1 MLTIRRYQD
10 ADREAVWAL
19 HNTALLDVGVHP
31 GSGEWD
37 ADLRDIPGEYFDRG
51 GEFLV
56 GELDGQVVAMAG
68 VRPLDAETMDIRK
81 MRIGPDCQRRGF
93 GRAILEAL
101 HAFARSH
108 GARKLTLHTTVRQTP
123 AHALYRSFGYRE
135 VDRAQ
140 IYGFECIHFEKT
152 LADENS

>member
-1 MLTIRRYQD
+1 MLEIRRYRD

-19 HNTALLDVGVHP
+19 HNTALLEVGAHP

-37 ADLRDIPGEYFDRG
+37 ADLRDIPAEYFNRG
-51 GEFLV
+51 GEFVV
-56 GELDGQVVAMAG
+56 GELDGEIVAMG
-68 VRPLDAETMDIRK
+68 GIRPLDAETMDIRK
-81 MRIGPDCQRRGF
+81 MRIRPDCQRRGF

-101 HAFARSH
+101 HAFARSS

-135 VDRAQ
+135 IDRSE
-140 IYGFECIHFEKT
+140 IYGFECIHFEKVM
-152 LADENS
+152 DEQSS

>member
-1 MLTIRRYQD
+1 MLKIRRYQD

-19 HNTALLDVGVHP
+19 HNAALLEVGAHP

-37 ADLRDIPGEYFDRG
+37 TDLRDIPGEYFDRG

-56 GELDGQVVAMAG
+56 GELDGEVVAMG
-68 VRPLDAETMDIRK
+68 GIRPLEDGTMVIRK
-81 MRIGPDCQRRGF
+81 MRIRPDCQRRGY

-101 HAFARSH
+101 HIFARSR

-135 VDRAQ
+135 IDRTQ
-140 IYGFECIHFEKT
+140 IYGFECIHFEK
-152 LADENS
+152 LL